1 MKRFIDTVTK
11 VLFSLLLAFGI
22 LWWMYRGIEWAD
34 VREAMRSEMR
44 WGWMLASLPFGI
56 LAQMLRAFR
65 WRQLLEPLGERPRHS
80 TCVHSIF
87 ISYASSLVVPRIGEV
102 LRCAVL
108 RRWDGVSFSQSL
120 GTVVTERVVDIVVM
134 LLLSLLTIVAEI
146 PVFASFVARTGMS
159 FTGILRSFTTTGYI
173 VTLVC
178 GAVAL
183 GTAIYLL
190 RRFRVFGSAQKT
202 LHNLLDG
209 LLSIRSVRNK
219 GLFVVYTLGIWLA
232 YYLHFYIAF
241 FCFPFTQ
248 GLGATAALVAFVVG
262 TFAVLV
268 PTPNGAGAWHFAV
281 KTVLMLYGVAVV
293 QGAMFALIVHAVQ
306 TLLVLL
312 LGLFALFSLCFSA
325 KHRDSSVV

>member
-1 MKRFIDTVTK
+1 MKRILDTVAK
-11 VLFSLLLAFGI
+11 VVFSLLLAFGI

-34 VREAMRSEMR
+34 VKEAMRSEMR

-65 WRQLLEPLGERPRHS
+65 WKQLLEPLGERPRCS
-80 TCVHSIF
+80 TCVHAIF

-108 RRWDGVSFSQSL
+108 RRWDGVSFSLSL

-134 LLLSLLTIVAEI
+134 LLLSFLTIVAQI

-159 FTGILRSFTTTGYI
+159 FTGILHSFTTTGYI

-178 GAVAL
+178 GVL
-183 GTAIYLL
+183 VLVTAIYLL

-202 LHNLLDG
+202 LQNLLDG
-209 LLSIRSVRNK
+209 LLSIRSVGNK
-219 GLFVVYTLGIWLA
+219 WLFALYTLGIWLA

-312 LGLFALFSLCFSA
+312 LGLFALFALCFSA
-325 KHRDSSVV
+325 KRRDSSVA

>member
-34 VREAMRSEMR
+34 VREAMKYEMR

-248 GLGATAALVAFVVG
+248 GLGATAVLVAFVVG

-325 KHRDSSVV
+325 KRRDSSEA